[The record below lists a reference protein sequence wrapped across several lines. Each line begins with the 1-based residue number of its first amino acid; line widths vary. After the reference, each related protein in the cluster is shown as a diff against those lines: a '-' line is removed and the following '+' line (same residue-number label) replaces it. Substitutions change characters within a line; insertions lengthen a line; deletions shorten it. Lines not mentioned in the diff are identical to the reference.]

1 MRKAFLLM
9 KRLSTFILASLLAIP
24 CPAEDLVFAV
34 STGSAMPMTDFREG
48 ALVGGLLKD
57 FGDALARELKAKPRY
72 LTFPRKRVESAL
84 IGGQADLICDL
95 RPEWLDRKEWRWTET
110 VFTNNM
116 MVASRKDTLPLPHLN
131 ALANL
136 RVGTL
141 LGYRY
146 QETES
151 VLGKSFLR
159 DEALTDDINLSKLLT
174 HRFDYMLT
182 NSLYFEYQRKVHPER
197 HQLNPFSFK
206 ITSFDTYCALPP
218 QGRWRAEKVNRAL
231 QALKS
236 RGEIQAILAYYRP
249 TTN

>member
-1 MRKAFLLM
+1 M
-9 KRLSTFILASLLAIP
+9 KRLPTFILASLLAIP
-24 CPAEDLVFAV
+24 ALAEDIVFAV
-34 STGSAMPMTDFREG
+34 STGSAMPMTEFRDG

-57 FGDALARELKAKPRY
+57 FGDALARELKAQPRY

-84 IGGQADLICDL
+84 TGGQADLVCDL
-95 RPEWLDRKEWRWTET
+95 RPEWLDSKEWRWTDT

-116 MVASRKDTLPLPHLN
+116 TVASRKDTPPLPHLN
-131 ALANL
+131 ALAGI

-151 VLGKSFLR
+151 VLAKSFLR

-174 HRFDYMLT
+174 HRYDYMLT
-182 NSLYFEYQRKVHPER
+182 NSLYFEYQRKVHAER
-197 HQLNPFSFK
+197 QRLNPVSFK

-218 QGRWRAEKVNRAL
+218 QGRWPADKVNRAI
-231 QALKS
+231 QALKG
-236 RGEIQAILAYYRP
+236 RGEIQAIMAHYRP
-249 TTN
+249 VAN